1 MISSKV
7 DWLLVCI
14 YFQDTATAT
23 QAMKALSDFSRI
35 TLETSLPSES
45 EELRLCTAQVL
56 GSTHVTDLMVDRQGT
71 LCTDKI
77 FFHRPYRLT
86 LTGFP

>member
-14 YFQDTATAT
+14 YFQDTAITT

-71 LCTDKI
+71 LGTYKI

>member
-71 LCTDKI
+71 LGTYKI
-77 FFHRPYRLT
+77 FLHRPYHLT

>member
-45 EELRLCTAQVL
+45 EKLRLCTAQVL

-71 LCTDKI
+71 LGTYKI